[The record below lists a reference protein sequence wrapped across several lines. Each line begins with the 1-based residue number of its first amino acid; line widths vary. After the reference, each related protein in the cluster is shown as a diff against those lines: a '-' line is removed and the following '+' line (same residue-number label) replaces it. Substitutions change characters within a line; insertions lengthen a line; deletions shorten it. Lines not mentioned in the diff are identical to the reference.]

1 MTPGPALQLRWICL
15 SSLCY
20 RAARQCTQPFACKLV
35 VLLEKGMLESLRPL
49 PSRSEGSQAVLL
61 WVEMSL
67 LKCNLAGARCR
78 TAAAVEA
85 NPNNAQHYNCICKK
99 KKKEKREREK
109 VASSPLL
116 GITDVAVILFPSLSG
131 CRCSVLI
138 LCWVLYRDW
147 NVISE
152 SWRSSRGAVWAHC
165 GSDMALVGS
174 ELTLCNAGGAHQPWR
189 FSNQPHFLPQ
199 REKQWWVFVQTRIQ
213 VCTPRLLLPSLHHL
227 SMLCHTEQWQILAV
241 R

>member
-1 MTPGPALQLRWICL
+1 
-15 SSLCY
+15 
-20 RAARQCTQPFACKLV
+20 
-35 VLLEKGMLESLRPL
+35 
-49 PSRSEGSQAVLL
+49 
-61 WVEMSL
+61 MSL

-174 ELTLCNAGGAHQPWR
+174 ELTPGPSAMLVGLISLGDAPTSPIFFPKGKSSDGCLCRPVFKSVLPACCCPPCITSPCSATQSNDR
-189 FSNQPHFLPQ
+189 F
-199 REKQWWVFVQTRIQ
+199 
-213 VCTPRLLLPSLHHL
+213 LLYANIL
-227 SMLCHTEQWQILAV
+227 S
-241 R
+241 